1 MKKFGKLLALGSLCI
16 GLVACSDSEVEVLPS
31 DDATQILAQAGD
43 GSANIVDTAVAAGSF
58 NTLAAALQ
66 ATGLDAVLADE
77 ARSFTVFAPTDRAF
91 DALGQET
98 IDALLND
105 TDTLSDIL
113 LYHVIADATVDAAT
127 ATTLAGQTVTM
138 ANSDDVALSLDG
150 MRLFINSS
158 EVIVT
163 DIAATNG
170 IIHVIDAVLTPPA
183 DMPDA
188 NDAPLANI
196 VDTAIAAGNFTTLAT
211 ALEATDLISVL
222 GDESREFTVFAPTD
236 DAFAALGTQAINDLL
251 ADPETLRDILLYHVI
266 ADASIDASTAIS
278 LAGSTATTAN
288 GDEIALSLNE
298 GNLFINMSQVITT
311 DIITSNGIIHVIDA
325 VLTPPADV
333 QEQALVSIVDTAI
346 AAGSFNTLV
355 TALQV
360 TGLDSTLANTNDTF
374 TVFAPT
380 DDAFAKL
387 GEDTINALLA
397 DPETLSNILLYHV
410 IGGQAVD
417 STTAISLSGSSVATA
432 NGDTVA
438 ISLDGDRL
446 LINQSEVIIADV
458 NASNGIIHAID
469 TVLIPPAGM
478 PTDTPPQ
485 TVAESGTLLDVAK
498 AAGNF
503 TTLVAAL
510 EATGLDGA
518 IGHSG
523 DLYTVFAPTD
533 AAFAQLGQDTI
544 NALLADPATLRNI
557 LLYHVIPGTVVDST
571 TALSLVGTSIE
582 AGNGDRFELR
592 LDGSSLFINDS
603 LITATDIRGVNG
615 IIHVIDTVLTPPHG
629 T

>member
-1 MKKFGKLLALGSLCI
+1 MNKIANLLALGSLCI
-16 GLVACSDSEVEVLPS
+16 GLVACSDNEVEILPS

-66 ATGLDAVLADE
+66 ATGLDSVLADE
-77 ARSFTVFAPTDRAF
+77 TRNFTVFAPTDRAF
-91 DALGQET
+91 EALGQET

-138 ANSDDVALSLDG
+138 ANNDDVALSLDG

-163 DIAATNG
+163 DVAATNG

-188 NDAPLANI
+188 ADAPLANI

-251 ADPETLRDILLYHVI
+251 ADPDTLRDILLYHVI
-266 ADASIDASTAIS
+266 ADASINASTAIS
-278 LAGSTATTAN
+278 MAGSTATTAN
-288 GDEIALSLNE
+288 GDEIALSVNE
-298 GNLFINMSQVITT
+298 GNLFINMSQVTTT
-311 DIITSNGIIHVIDA
+311 DIATSNGIIHVIDA

-333 QEQALVSIVDTAI
+333 EEQALVSIVDTAI

-355 TALQV
+355 AALQA
-360 TGLDSTLANTNDTF
+360 TGLDSTLANTDDTF

-397 DPETLSNILLYHV
+397 DPQTLSNILLYHV
-410 IGGQAVD
+410 LGGQAVD
-417 STTAISLSGSSVATA
+417 STTAISLSGSSVSTA

-478 PTDTPPQ
+478 STDTPPE

-592 LDGSSLFINDS
+592 LDGDSLFINDS